1 MSVNTLTFEQTSSVL
16 NSLVQQATGR
26 SSVINTEADFISV
39 AQTALSLG
47 KDIIFNSLSNVL
59 AKTIFAVRPY
69 SASMQGLEKSLPQWG
84 AYMRKFNIVA
94 SDWKDD
100 DAYKY
105 PVAFDATEVSN
116 PEGNG
121 LSVDPWIIN
130 KREYVQTNFLGQS
143 VFSDHYTV
151 FEDQLET
158 AFRNSEEFAQFLS
171 MVTTDMS
178 NKVELAKEN
187 MSRGLVANFI
197 GGLLVENDSDRVIHL
212 LTEYNALT
220 GMADTEGEYTA
231 ETIFL
236 PDNYAPFMKWVYA
249 RIATVASM
257 FKEMSVKY
265 QTTLNSKPVP
275 RHTPYIRQKMYM
287 LAQDRYQIDSRVL
300 ADTFHNNYLKYAD
313 VETLNFWQGIDTP
326 DKIIVTPTYTNTSG
340 VATVAGSAV
349 TQTGVFATLFD
360 EDAMGWSMV
369 HERVIPTPLNARGE
383 YRNFW
388 YHMRLRCFSDNT
400 EKAVVFLL
408 D

>member
-1 MSVNTLTFEQTSSVL
+1 MSVNTLTFEQTSAVL
-16 NSLVQQATGR
+16 NSLVQQSTGR

-59 AKTIFAVRPY
+59 ARTIFAVRPY
-69 SASMQGLEKSLPQWG
+69 SASMRGLEKSLPQWG

-94 SDWKDD
+94 SDWADD

-105 PVAFDATEVSN
+105 PVAFDAAETEN
-116 PEGNG
+116 PAGNG
-121 LSVDPWIIN
+121 LSVDPWVIN
-130 KREYVQTNFLGQS
+130 KREFVQTNFLGQS

-151 FEDQLET
+151 FEEQLET
-158 AFRNSEEFAQFLS
+158 AFRNSEEFGQFLS
-171 MVTTDMS
+171 MITTDMS
-178 NKVELAKEN
+178 NKVEIAKEN

-197 GGLLVENDSDRVIHL
+197 GGLITENDSSRVIHL
-212 LTEYNALT
+212 LTEYNTVT
-220 GMADTEGEYTA
+220 GMADTDGEYTA
-231 ETIFL
+231 ETIML
-236 PDNYAPFMKWVYA
+236 PDNFAPFMKWVYS
-249 RIATVASM
+249 RIASISSM

-265 QTTLNSKPVP
+265 QTTINSQPVP
-275 RHTPYIRQKMYM
+275 RHTPYDRQKMYM
-287 LAQDRYQIDSRVL
+287 LNQDRYAIDARVL
-300 ADTFHNNYLKYAD
+300 ADTFHDNYLRYAD
-313 VETLNFWQGIDTP
+313 VETINFWQGIETP
-326 DKIIVTPTYTNTSG
+326 DKIYVKPTYTNTSG

-349 TQTGVFATLFD
+349 EKAGVFGLLFD
-360 EDAMGWSMV
+360 EDAMGWAMV

-400 EKAVVFLL
+400 EKGVVFLL